1 MIFFMRNS
9 FIGLLKIQLKMKN
22 WKKKIRIKKS
32 YIHRNVKVSNKQ
44 FFNVTIVWRTF
55 FFICWWKLELLEKK
69 QVAKLKFTYFDL
81 KQIEP
86 SKQFRKLENTVL
98 DHLTSIITYCTLR
111 SCRNPVVNYIIM
123 YIFPLSH

>member
-1 MIFFMRNS
+1 MLLLFGGHS
-9 FIGLLKIQLKMKN
+9 FSFADENWNYLK
-22 WKKKIRIKKS
+22 
-32 YIHRNVKVSNKQ
+32 
-44 FFNVTIVWRTF
+44 
-55 FFICWWKLELLEKK
+55 KK

-111 SCRNPVVNYIIM
+111 SCRNNYLYRKLYNYV
-123 YIFPLSH
+123 YIPSISLAFSSSMKKL